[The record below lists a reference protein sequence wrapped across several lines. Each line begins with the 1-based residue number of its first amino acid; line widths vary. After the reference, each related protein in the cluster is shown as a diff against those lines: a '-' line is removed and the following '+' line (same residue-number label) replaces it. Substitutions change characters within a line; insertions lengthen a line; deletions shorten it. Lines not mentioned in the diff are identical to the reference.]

1 MGQLCSYKEEKALI
15 WLEFNQPASPL
26 LPCCHVAML
35 PHCDAFKCL
44 PPSVVFYFLILQE
57 NRLEKNSTIT
67 HDETFLWLWK
77 PDINKLELFA
87 Y

>member
-1 MGQLCSYKEEKALI
+1 MVQLCSYKEEKALSQN
-15 WLEFNQPASPL
+15 LTNQPRQ
-26 LPCCHVAML
+26 CCHVAML

-44 PPSVVFYFLILQE
+44 PPSVVFYFLILQK